1 MVAAPHAAGG
11 PLLGYDRDVNTP
23 ILVPIAVT
31 LVSLAALLLAEYR
44 DSRLGIWIFKPL
56 ASTAFIATALAAGAL
71 EGGTYGAC
79 VLAALVLSWWGDVL
93 LIPNDRPAI
102 FRAGI
107 LAFLLG
113 HVAYVVAF
121 ASRGLDALLA
131 GGMVVLLA
139 GPVVGVIRWL
149 RPHVPAELKGA
160 VYAYV
165 GVISV
170 MLICA
175 VASWPITHE
184 PAILIGALMF
194 YVSDLAV
201 ARDRFIAPGFSNRT
215 WGLPLYYGGQLVLA
229 VTAGA

>member
-1 MVAAPHAAGG
+1 MVAATGEAGG
-11 PLLGYDRDVNTP
+11 GDLGYAGCVTAA
-23 ILVPIAVT
+23 IAVT
-31 LVSLAALLLAEYR
+31 LAALAALLVAEQR
-44 DSRLGIWIFKPL
+44 EWRTGIWIFKPL

-71 EGGTYGAC
+71 EGGSYGAL
-79 VLAALVLSWWGDVL
+79 VLAGLVLSWWGDVL
-93 LIPNDRPAI
+93 LIPEDRPAI

-121 ASRGLDALLA
+121 ASRGLDPTWATVTI
-131 GGMVVLLA
+131 VVLVA
-139 GPVVGVIRWL
+139 PVVAVVRWL
-149 RPHVPAELKGA
+149 RPNVPAELKIA

-165 GVISV
+165 AVISM
-170 MLICA
+170 MLISA
-175 VASWPITHE
+175 FAAWPSTLDPRI
-184 PAILIGALMF
+184 PIGALMF

-229 VTAGA
+229 STAGG